1 MNDVFSGPIG
11 LIVNPR
17 SRRNRERLDR
27 VRAVYRSAIGLI
39 AREIDGVDDIPTV
52 LQEFAE
58 AGATLLTV
66 SGGDGTIQ
74 ATLTELVARN
84 PFSLP
89 PPLAVL
95 AGGMT
100 NVTGRHLGIP
110 GKPDH
115 GLTALLHRRSSG
127 GSMTLLRHPL
137 LSVRASANDA
147 PQYGLLLGGASF
159 YETTQLAR
167 RRVHPLGFAQS
178 TAAGAAALLLIGRT
192 LIGMNGH
199 GTRMRL
205 VGDNGQLSNGECYL
219 FLATTLPGLI
229 LGANPFWG
237 KGSAPI
243 RWTWVDSPPRRF
255 ATALLPLIR
264 GRPNDWME
272 RSGYHSGCAG
282 RLAID
287 CEAPLL
293 FDGERIEPVPG
304 EPIVVEGGQALTF
317 ARL

>member
-1 MNDVFSGPIG
+1 
-11 LIVNPR
+11 
-17 SRRNRERLDR
+17 
-27 VRAVYRSAIGLI
+27 
-39 AREIDGVDDIPTV
+39 
-52 LQEFAE
+52 
-58 AGATLLTV
+58 LLAV

-74 ATLTELVARN
+74 ATLTSLVARN
-84 PFSLP
+84 PFSSP

-115 GLTALLHRRSSG
+115 GLTALLRRRNRG
-127 GSMTLLRHPL
+127 GSMTLFRHPL
-137 LSVRASANDA
+137 LSVRASAKGE

-192 LIGMNGH
+192 LLGMNGN
-199 GTRMRL
+199 GTHMRV
-205 VGDNGQLSNGECYL
+205 VGDDATLSSGDCYL

-229 LGANPFWG
+229 LGADPFWG
-237 KGSAPI
+237 EGRAPI

-255 ATALLPLIR
+255 AAALLPLIR
-264 GRPNDWME
+264 GKPGNWME
-272 RSGYHSGCAG
+272 ESGYRSGRAG

-293 FDGERIEPVPG
+293 LDGERIEPVPG
-304 EPIVVEGGQALTF
+304 EPIVVESGHALTF
-317 ARL
+317 ARLGEL